1 MDKTSDDDGMEVE
14 VEVDEKTY
22 KKTGKC
28 CQCTLGGGHGSS
40 KINAEDKAAPAPTRH
55 KQEKEG
61 LATLESE
68 LICAICQEFFVEA
81 STIEC
86 GHSFCRMCIE
96 SWLKSRLSCP
106 ICRAPIEKPPVR
118 SMCLDKA
125 VRVVLELNEG
135 EAATKNLLERQR
147 EALKVRENQCFAQSC
162 LETLFQK
169 AVEQG
174 VKVVHISKKWSPRE
188 QQRFLGGIQR
198 HQGVAREAY
207 CRVVGLTYEWIG
219 RASVDELLVAAGNV
233 MLKDMENKPVNPNE
247 WIESCVT
254 KLRARLEM
262 YIRYG

>member
-1 MDKTSDDDGMEVE
+1 
-14 VEVDEKTY
+14 
-22 KKTGKC
+22 
-28 CQCTLGGGHGSS
+28 
-40 KINAEDKAAPAPTRH
+40 
-55 KQEKEG
+55 
-61 LATLESE
+61 
-68 LICAICQEFFVEA
+68 
-81 STIEC
+81 
-86 GHSFCRMCIE
+86 
-96 SWLKSRLSCP
+96 
-106 ICRAPIEKPPVR
+106 
-118 SMCLDKA
+118 MCLDKA